1 MKEVL
6 RIVLS
11 IRDDTCLVPELD
23 GSQFVPG
30 EHHLALAILNKCRTF
45 SYLITKVYQS
55 MMYQVQSVP
64 ADNTG

>member
-6 RIVLS
+6 RNVLS

-30 EHHLALAILNKCRTF
+30 EHHLALAILGKYKTF
-45 SYLITKVYQS
+45 SHFITKV
-55 MMYQVQSVP
+55 P
-64 ADNTG
+64 